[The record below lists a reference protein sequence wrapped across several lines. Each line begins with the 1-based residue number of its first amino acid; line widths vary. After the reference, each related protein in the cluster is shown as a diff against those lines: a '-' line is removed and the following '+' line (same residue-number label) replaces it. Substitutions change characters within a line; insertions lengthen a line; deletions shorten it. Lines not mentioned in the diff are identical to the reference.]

1 MRIAYLSTF
10 YPFRGGITHFN
21 QSLLAVFSKNHDTQA
36 FTFKRQYPELLFPG
50 KTQYVTENDLVENTG
65 AVRVLDTVNPLSY
78 QKTVREIS
86 SFKPDL
92 LLMKYWMPFFAPSLG
107 YVAGQM
113 KKRGCKVIS
122 ILDNVVPHEKKFYD
136 IPLTKYF
143 LKRNSGFVVM
153 SETVK
158 NDLLSLL
165 PDAAYI
171 FQSHPLY
178 NHFGEKISRSEA
190 CRKLNI
196 PEDRKIILFFG
207 FIRDYKGLDILIEAM
222 TKLPEDYF
230 LLIAGEVYGDD
241 NKYTGLIRHYGI
253 EEKVQAN
260 LRYIADHEVSLF
272 FSASDVNV
280 LPYRSATQSGILSI
294 AYHFEVPV
302 VVTDTGSLKD
312 SVEPEGTGL
321 IAAEATPEHLS
332 NAILSFFRD
341 EKSVYYAENI
351 RKLKKKYSW
360 ETLAGA
366 IVNFSMHLD

>member
-21 QSLLAVFSKNHDTQA
+21 QSLLAVLSKNHDTQA

-50 KTQYVTENDLVENTG
+50 KTQYVTENDLVKNTG

-253 EEKVQAN
+253 EEKVQVN

-321 IAAEATPEHLS
+321 VAAEATPEHLS

-360 ETLAGA
+360 EALAGA